1 MDARTLARL
10 LLTVLWL
17 IPATK
22 SLAAPNPQRG
32 VVSPNFVIYA
42 EVPEHA
48 QQISI
53 AAEKYR
59 KKLAKEWL
67 GEEMPQWSDPI
78 PVTVKV
84 GQIGAGGDTRFN
96 FQFYQKTQRYE
107 VHGWNMRV
115 QGSLDLILSSVLPHE
130 ITHTVL
136 ASYFRCPL
144 PRWADEGAS
153 TLCECEEE
161 RSRQMRLLKEVMGN
175 RSQYPLHELMS
186 IMEYPQ
192 DSHSVYKLYAQ
203 GYSLADLLVQMGG
216 RRKFLKF
223 LEDVLSHR
231 RDERFD
237 WNNALKRHYQIQG
250 VQDLDYQWKNWV
262 MAGSP
267 EARDPEQFLAALQPT
282 AKPSRGTARG
292 QSPPEDPFLGTSTVT
307 AGSFPAEPA
316 VAANPAPPAR
326 ALPESLMQ
334 TMDEQPSASAVAE
347 SKLEKEQEAE
357 GWELDLVPAF
367 VSESVTTSLAAAE
380 EAQESEVKV
389 TAKTPN
395 RLEGRPTARGSR
407 NPPPPMRTAMTD
419 DGPRS
424 RKNTQPTVVRTPLP
438 TRRLPQS
445 DALPRN

>member
-1 MDARTLARL
+1 MDARTFARL
-10 LLTVLWL
+10 LLTLLWL

-22 SLAAPNPQRG
+22 SFAAPQRG
-32 VVSPNFVIYA
+32 VRSENFIIYA
-42 EVPEHA
+42 EDPEHA

-67 GEEMPQWSDPI
+67 GKEMPQWSDPI

-96 FQFYQKTQRYE
+96 FQFYQKTQQYE

-115 QGSLDLILSSVLPHE
+115 QGSLERILDSVLPHE

-153 TLCECEEE
+153 TLCECESE
-161 RSRQMRLLKEVMGN
+161 RSRQMHLLKEVMGSN
-175 RSQYPLHELMS
+175 TQYQLHELMS

-203 GYSLADLLVQMGG
+203 GYSLADLLVQLGG

-223 LEDVLSHR
+223 LEDVLTNRHN
-231 RDERFD
+231 ERFD

-267 EARDPEQFLAALQPT
+267 EARDPEQFLAALRPT

-292 QSPPEDPFLGTSTVT
+292 QSPEDPFLGTSTVT

-316 VAANPAPPAR
+316 VAANPAPRAR

-334 TMDEQPSASAVAE
+334 TMDEQPSAVAVAE

-380 EAQESEVKV
+380 QAQENEATP
-389 TAKTPN
+389 TAKTPS
-395 RLEGRPTARGSR
+395 RSEGRPTARGSR
-407 NPPPPMRTAMTD
+407 NPPPVPMRTAMTGD
-419 DGPRS
+419 EPRS

-445 DALPRN
+445 DAFPRN